1 MPQNYY
7 SVGPGAEL
15 GKQSP
20 AHSHLR
26 NYFWF
31 QEVDGNKQLR
41 YVSAFYS
48 LEKERRHDLGS
59 RILATHVNLLPS
71 FPTPLSFCFLCVPS
85 SSSLGGTLAQAIRAG
100 SGWSETR
107 PFEVQAQ
114 RPRSQ
119 EWEDGPWDEHSMNTG
134 ILG

>member
-15 GKQSP
+15 GKQGP

-71 FPTPLSFCFLCVPS
+71 FPTPVFLLSVCPIQLFSGRNLGS
-85 SSSLGGTLAQAIRAG
+85 GHQSWLGG
-100 SGWSETR
+100 SETS

-114 RPRSQ
+114 RPGSQ
-119 EWEDGPWDEHSMNTG
+119 EWEDGPWDKHSMNTG